1 MYRGGLKSEVNH
13 QAANKFR
20 ATSSVADSVPAAQ
33 TGTQL
38 NCALGEGI
46 LKAFNLRTPSW
57 FFLKRFDAENG
68 GKPPVSCVNPLS

>member
-1 MYRGGLKSEVNH
+1 MYRGDLESEVNH

-38 NCALGEGI
+38 NCAFGEGEVERI
-46 LKAFNLRTPSW
+46 
-57 FFLKRFDAENG
+57 
-68 GKPPVSCVNPLS
+68 